1 MEIFKNS
8 CSLDCFDVC
17 KIDVFKEN
25 GKVIKLQGNKEHNLT
40 DGFLCSKGLKHLNRL
55 YDKNRI
61 LRPLL
66 KVGENFEEISF
77 EKALEII
84 KIKLNEIKN
93 NDSINSII
101 HYSESGAGGLLKGIH
116 DIFFNFLGGI
126 STASGGT
133 CWSAGCAAHDYDFG
147 DRKTSDLDDMK
158 NAKVI
163 ILWSRNPAITSV
175 HLYKKLIEMKK
186 LGVKIITID
195 FRKNETS
202 IISDLHIN
210 VKGGSDGALALA
222 LCKMA
227 FENNLVDYNFSKN
240 NIIGFDKFELY
251 LKTISL
257 SELLSDCGVTKSE
270 ITKLLEYISLGNI
283 MTFIGYGLQRY
294 VNGGNNVRAIDAL
307 MSITG
312 NIGKSGAGVFYS
324 SKIYPQ
330 VLNRDPYKSL
340 NFAKNSREF
349 PITKFSEFVTE
360 NKVMA
365 IFISKANPLNQLPN
379 LNKTIEAYKSIPFK
393 VCFDMFLTDTAKNS
407 DLVIPVTNTLESED
421 IIYSSMLM
429 PSLMYN
435 EKVVDPLDYRM
446 DEFEFFKELAKILE
460 LKEYP
465 QVSKVEY
472 LNKIL
477 APLNIDVES
486 LKKQDI
492 NIEKGYI
499 AWENKRF
506 KTPSGKI
513 EIYSET
519 ALKNGFEPMP
529 IFIKATKGSKEYPIR
544 LVTPHSKESLFNQHI
559 GDSESISKIYISIE
573 NLSNLQEGDIVIVFS
588 KKGSILSQLK
598 VDSTLKKDEAYIF
611 MQWSKKQGNPNFL
624 TSSIPSDIGGQVA
637 YYDTFINI
645 KKYNTK

>member
-1 MEIFKNS
+1 MKVFKNS

-17 KIDVFKEN
+17 KINVYKKDNKIIKLEGSKEN
-25 GKVIKLQGNKEHNLT
+25 NLT

-55 YDKNRI
+55 YDENRI
-61 LRPLL
+61 LSPLL
-66 KVGENFEEISF
+66 KVGDRFKEITF
-77 EKALEII
+77 DEALNLIGN
-84 KIKLNEIKN
+84 KLN
-93 NDSINSII
+93 SIVETNSTNSII

-147 DRKTSDLDDMK
+147 GRKTSDLDDMK

-186 LGVKIITID
+186 LGIKIITID
-195 FRKNETS
+195 FRENETS
-202 IISDLHIN
+202 NISDFHIN

-222 LCKMA
+222 LCKLV
-227 FENNLVDYNFSKN
+227 FEKNIVDSVFSQNYIIGLNEFEEYIKTIDLDELLNECGISFNNL
-240 NIIGFDKFELY
+240 IQLFD
-251 LKTISL
+251 
-257 SELLSDCGVTKSE
+257 
-270 ITKLLEYISLGNI
+270 YISLGNI

-294 VNGGNNVRAIDAL
+294 VNGGNSVRAIDAL

-324 SKIYPQ
+324 SKIYPEI
-330 VLNRDPYKSL
+330 LNRDPYNSS

-349 PITKFSEFVTE
+349 PITNFSNFV
-360 NKVMA
+360 NNNDIKA

-379 LNKTIEAYKSIPFK
+379 LNETLKAYKSIPFK

-407 DLVIPVTNTLESED
+407 DLIIPVTNTLESED

-435 EKVVDPLDYRM
+435 EKVVDPLDYRI
-446 DEFEFFKELAKILE
+446 DEFEFFKELAKILR
-460 LKEYP
+460 LNEYP
-465 QVSKVEY
+465 QVSKTEY
-472 LNKIL
+472 LNKVL
-477 APLNIDVES
+477 KPLNITLED
-486 LKKQDI
+486 LKKEDI
-492 NIEKGYI
+492 NIQKGYI
-499 AWENKRF
+499 AWEDKKF

-513 EIYSET
+513 ELYSKT
-519 ALKNGFEPMP
+519 ALKDGAEPMP
-529 IFIKATKGSKEYPIR
+529 IFMKSTKGSKEFPIR
-544 LVTPHSKESLFNQHI
+544 LVTPHCKNSLFNQHI
-559 GDSESISKIYISIE
+559 GDIDEVSKIYISKE
-573 NLSNLQEGDIVIVFS
+573 NLGSLQEGEIVVVSS
-588 KKGSILSQLK
+588 KNGSIKSK
-598 VDSTLKKDEAYIF
+598 IEIDYKLKKDEAYIF

-624 TSSIPSDIGGQVA
+624 TESLSSDIGGQVA
-637 YYDTFINI
+637 YYDTFISI
-645 KKYNTK
+645 EKSYV

>member
-17 KIDVFKEN
+17 KINVYKKDN
-25 GKVIKLQGNKEHNLT
+25 KVIKLEGSKENDLT

-55 YDKNRI
+55 YDENRI
-61 LRPLL
+61 LNPLL
-66 KVGENFEEISF
+66 KVGEGFKEITFEE
-77 EKALEII
+77 ALVLIKDRLKII
-84 KIKLNEIKN
+84 KETSST
-93 NDSINSII
+93 DSII

-147 DRKTSDLDDMK
+147 GRKTSDLDDMK
-158 NAKVI
+158 NSKVI

-175 HLYKKLIEMKK
+175 HLYKKLLEMKK

-195 FRKNETS
+195 FRENETS
-202 IISDLHIN
+202 SISDLHIN

-222 LCKMA
+222 LCKIA
-227 FENNLVDYNFSKN
+227 FEKNLVDRMFSQN
-240 NIIGFDKFELY
+240 NIIGFHRFEEY
-251 LKTISL
+251 IKTL
-257 SELLSDCGVTKSE
+257 NLNELLDDCGVSFDELTE
-270 ITKLLEYISLGNI
+270 FYNYISLGNI

-294 VNGGNNVRAIDAL
+294 VNGGNSVRAIDAL

-312 NIGKSGAGVFYS
+312 NIGKNGAGVFYS
-324 SKIYPQ
+324 SKIYPDI
-330 VLNRDPYKSL
+330 LNRDPYNSSS
-340 NFAKNSREF
+340 FAKNSREF
-349 PITKFSEFVTE
+349 PITNFSDFVKE
-360 NKVMA
+360 NDIKA

-379 LNKTIEAYKSIPFK
+379 LNKTLEAYNSIPFK

-407 DLVIPVTNTLESED
+407 DLIIPVTNTLESED

-435 EKVVDPLDYRM
+435 EKVVDPLDYRI
-446 DEFEFFKELAKILE
+446 DEFEFFKELAKILN

-465 QVSKVEY
+465 QVSKDEY
-472 LNKIL
+472 LNKVL
-477 APLNIDVES
+477 EPLNITTED
-486 LKKQDI
+486 LKKKDI
-492 NIEKGYI
+492 NIQKGYI
-499 AWENKRF
+499 AWEDKKF

-519 ALKNGFEPMP
+519 ALKDGAEPMP
-529 IFIKATKGSKEYPIR
+529 IFIKATKGTKEFPIR
-544 LVTPHSKESLFNQHI
+544 LVTPHCKNSLFNQHV
-559 GDSESISKIYISIE
+559 GDINDISKIYISKE
-573 NLSNLQEGDIVIVFS
+573 NLGNFKEGDIVTIS
-588 KKGSILSQLK
+588 SQNGSIESEIK
-598 VDSTLKKDEAYIF
+598 IDKNLKKDEAYIF

-624 TSSIPSDIGGQVA
+624 TNSFSSDIGGQVA
-637 YYDTFINI
+637 YYDTFISI
-645 KKYNTK
+645 KKSGV